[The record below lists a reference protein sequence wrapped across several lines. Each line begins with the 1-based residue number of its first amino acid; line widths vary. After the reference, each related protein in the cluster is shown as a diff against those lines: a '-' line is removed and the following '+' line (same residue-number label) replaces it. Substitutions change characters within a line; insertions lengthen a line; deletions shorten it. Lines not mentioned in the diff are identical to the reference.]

1 MDVLEYKKKSNFQ
14 NWDWNKTSVDKVKE
28 LRQVALMAFKSQD
41 NMTEMPGKE
50 SGEDAFKKWTAKFHR
65 ALKLIVWEICSTAY
79 TMFKME
85 HPDHGNGVRDFKWK
99 WWHDSDA
106 KRDQD
111 AKGKSAA
118 KQDAEVD
125 GEESPAKNPRKA
137 KKRIKIRRQRPRK
150 KKPEKALVVSR
161 ITRESKMSSYNRE

>member
-1 MDVLEYKKKSNFQ
+1 MDKL
-14 NWDWNKTSVDKVKE
+14 KE

-50 SGEDAFKKWTAKFHR
+50 SGEDAFKKLTEKLHR
-65 ALKLIVWEICSTAY
+65 ALKPILWEICSDTY
-79 TMFKME
+79 TMFKIE

-118 KQDAEVD
+118 KQNAEVD
-125 GEESPAKNPRKA
+125 GEESPAKKS
-137 KKRIKIRRQRPRK
+137 KKGKEKKNDTKTAPK
-150 KKPEKALVVSR
+150 KKENPEKDYLYLELHVGVR
-161 ITRESKMSSYNRE
+161 